1 MNMSEIAIVVIG
13 SIACA
18 SDITTRRI
26 PNWLT
31 FGGAAAALD
40 AHAAISG
47 WSGVTMAGSG
57 WLVGVLLFAPMFLL
71 MGMGAGDVKLLAAF
85 GAWVGP
91 SQTISIA
98 IAAAITGA
106 VMALIFVAVRRR
118 LLQTLSN
125 VFELVRFWYL
135 AGIQPFSTL
144 TVAEPGAL
152 RLAYAIPI
160 TAGAIMTSW
169 FSWSVL

>member
-1 MNMSEIAIVVIG
+1 MNMSEIAIVIIG

-18 SDITTRRI
+18 TDITTRRI

-31 FGGAAAALD
+31 FGGAAAALV
-40 AHAAISG
+40 AHAALSG
-47 WSGVTMAGSG
+47 MPGVTMAASG
-57 WLVGVLLFAPMFLL
+57 WAVGVLLFAPMFLL

-91 SQTISIA
+91 SEIVSIA
-98 IAAAITGA
+98 IAAALAGA
-106 VMALIFVAVRRR
+106 VIALIFVAVRRR
-118 LLQTLSN
+118 MRQTLTN
-125 VFELVRFWYL
+125 LYELLRFWYF

-160 TAGAIMTSW
+160 TAGALMTSW

>member
-31 FGGAAAALD
+31 FGGAAAALVV
-40 AHAAISG
+40 HAALSG
-47 WSGVTMAGSG
+47 WSGVTVAGSG
-57 WLVGVLLFAPMFLL
+57 WLVGVMLFAPMFLL
-71 MGMGAGDVKLLAAF
+71 MGLGAGDVKLLAAF

-91 SQTISIA
+91 AQIVSIA
-98 IAAAITGA
+98 LAAAVIGA
-106 VMALIFVAVRRR
+106 VMALVFVAVRRR
-118 LLQTLSN
+118 LLQTLTN
-125 VFELVRFWYL
+125 VFELVRFWYF

-160 TAGAIMTSW
+160 TAGALMTSW